1 MRSARPGKK
10 PYALALLDMAQ
21 RQTKP
26 SPLCSS
32 FAKSCAEERVRAILR
47 FRRLPVWTGALT
59 AVLFLLAAGVL
70 ATQAQTA
77 ARVPEAPAAM
87 QKQAETPEAPVNQP
101 VIHIDPVITPAPAAQ
116 EPGSRS
122 PRLRLAAGGRG
133 RSRDG
138 CVWLD
143 SPPADAEGIVSQRR

>member
-1 MRSARPGKK
+1 MRSARPAKK

-32 FAKSCAEERVRAILR
+32 FAKNCAEERVRAILR

-77 ARVPEAPAAM
+77 ARVPEAPAAH
-87 QKQAETPEAPVNQP
+87 AGAGRNT
-101 VIHIDPVITPAPAAQ
+101 
-116 EPGSRS
+116 RS
-122 PRLRLAAGGRG
+122 AG
-133 RSRDG
+133 
-138 CVWLD
+138 
-143 SPPADAEGIVSQRR
+143 

>member
-1 MRSARPGKK
+1 MELACDEAVLRALGPACKK

-59 AVLFLLAAGVL
+59 AALFLLAAGVL

-77 ARVPEAPAAM
+77 ARVPEAPVAM
-87 QKQAETPEAPVNQP
+87 QEQAETPEAPVNQP
-101 VIHIDPVITPAPAAQ
+101 VIHIDPVITPAPARQ
-116 EPGSRS
+116 GPE
-122 PRLRLAAGGRG
+122 L
-133 RSRDG
+133 
-138 CVWLD
+138 
-143 SPPADAEGIVSQRR
+143 